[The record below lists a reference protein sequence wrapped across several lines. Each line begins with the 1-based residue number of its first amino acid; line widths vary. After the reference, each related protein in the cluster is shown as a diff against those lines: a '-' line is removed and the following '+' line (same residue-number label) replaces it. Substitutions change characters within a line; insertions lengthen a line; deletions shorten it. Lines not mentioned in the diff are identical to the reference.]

1 MQLQYRPVEGEV
13 RSVPIEDIG
22 FVVIEN
28 QQISLTIPLL
38 NALIDNNVAVV
49 FCNEKHL
56 PASMLL
62 NLDGHTIQT
71 ELFGHQLSASVPLK
85 KQLWKQT
92 VEAKIHNQATL
103 LQKLGKAH
111 GEMFALAKQV
121 TSGDSTKREGVAAR
135 FYWSS
140 LFGKGF
146 VRDRYGNPPNM
157 LLNYGYAILRAAVAR
172 ALSGSGLLSTLGIFH
187 HNRYN
192 SFCLADDIMEPY
204 RPFVDMYVYRIF
216 QQKPELI
223 EVETNEKLELLKVL
237 TADVLINRNMRP
249 LMLAISQTTASL
261 ARCFALESKRIAY
274 PGFTAS

>member
-1 MQLQYRPVEGEV
+1 MQLQFRPEVGEA

-28 QQISLTIPLL
+28 QQISCTIPLL
-38 NALIDNNVAVV
+38 NALVAHNVAVV
-49 FCNEKHL
+49 ICNEKHL
-56 PASMLL
+56 PVSMLL

-71 ELFGHQLSASVPLK
+71 ELFGHQLRASVPLK

-103 LQKLGKAH
+103 LQILGKSH
-111 GEMFALAKQV
+111 GELFALAKKV

-223 EVETNEKLELLKVL
+223 EVETNDKLELLKVL
-237 TADVLINRNMRP
+237 TADVLINKNMRP
-249 LMLAISQTTASL
+249 VMLAISQTTASL

-274 PGFTAS
+274 PGFAKP

>member
-1 MQLQYRPVEGEV
+1 MQLQFRPEVGEA

-28 QQISLTIPLL
+28 QQISCTIPLL
-38 NALIDNNVAVV
+38 NALVAHNVAVV
-49 FCNEKHL
+49 ICNEKHL
-56 PASMLL
+56 PVSMLL

-71 ELFGHQLSASVPLK
+71 ELFGHQLRASVPLK

-103 LQKLGKAH
+103 LQILGKSH
-111 GEMFALAKQV
+111 GELFALAKKV

-223 EVETNEKLELLKVL
+223 EVETNDKLELLKVL
-237 TADVLINRNMRP
+237 TADVLINKNMRP

-274 PGFTAS
+274 PGFAKP